1 MPNLGYVSILNINGN
16 ELSIKD
22 DALTEVVNEIIEAI
36 GQNNEDISEHINDLN
51 DKSFDRLIKITS
63 VNESE
68 LLNIQDGL
76 YKLQYI
82 ITSGEE
88 PNITETLTNSAILIQ
103 SNDSQYILKNGD
115 ILSRSKE
122 NSIWSNWVSL
132 INLSLSSNYSM
143 SSDTNN
149 DLELE
154 GGDTFEEAFSKIEK
168 RIDDNELVAAAAL
181 TDLDTRINGISIPVI
196 PVTSVNGQTG
206 AVTVDIPVT
215 SVNGQ
220 TGAVIIDTPVT
231 SVNGQTGAVT
241 VDVPVISVNG
251 STGAVNIN
259 ALPVV
264 TAADNGKI
272 LMVVNGQWQLVSPSV
287 LYSGN
292 GIPNNANGNNG
303 DLYMQTD

>member
-122 NSIWSNWVSL
+122 NSIWSNWVS
-132 INLSLSSNYSM
+132 IMHEQIQVDWNQTVTTAKDYIKNKPNIIQA
-143 SSDTNN
+143 DWN
-149 DLELE
+149 
-154 GGDTFEEAFSKIEK
+154 EES
-168 RIDDNELVAAAAL
+168 
-181 TDLDTRINGISIPVI
+181 T
-196 PVTSVNGQTG
+196 TSPAYILNKP
-206 AVTVDIPVT
+206 AVDIPLTNNEIDVIWNESFLGIT
-215 SVNGQ
+215 TFFINNTEYQIEIDMTWYEWVNSNYNTDNYYIDGTYVYTEHDYEVCTNNYVRVQ
-220 TGAVIIDTPVT
+220 INQIIDVNVQYTDT
-231 SVNGQTGAVT
+231 SEETE
-241 VDVPVISVNG
+241 
-251 STGAVNIN
+251 
-259 ALPVV
+259 
-264 TAADNGKI
+264 
-272 LMVVNGQWQLVSPSV
+272 
-287 LYSGN
+287 
-292 GIPNNANGNNG
+292 
-303 DLYMQTD
+303 